1 MCNQIIN
8 ISVVFWCDNRKPRST
23 VVPYPKAVSP
33 LKYTNTLATAE
44 ARQPATNGYL
54 LRRFTP
60 KIAGSEI
67 PNRVD
72 VNAGIHN
79 SLLLRLSILESN
91 TLKRHH
97 LVHIQQQKQ

>member
-1 MCNQIIN
+1 M
-8 ISVVFWCDNRKPRST
+8 
-23 VVPYPKAVSP
+23 SP

-79 SLLLRLSILESN
+79 SLLFTSFHFGIKYPKTAPPCAHTATEAIGLIKSLPVSTSSCPSIAPN
-91 TLKRHH
+91 R
-97 LVHIQQQKQ
+97 